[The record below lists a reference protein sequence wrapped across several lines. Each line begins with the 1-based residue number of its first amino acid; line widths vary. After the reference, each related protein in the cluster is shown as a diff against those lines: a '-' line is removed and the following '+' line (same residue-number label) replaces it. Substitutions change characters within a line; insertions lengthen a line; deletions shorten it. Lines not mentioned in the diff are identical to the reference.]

1 MTGALSGRHSGI
13 ALYQQRGKNY
23 PAEMKRPNMI
33 TDPVGP
39 TLIRLMLPMVAGAL
53 GIVMFNVVDT
63 FFVGRL
69 GALELAAMSYTFP
82 VVIVAGSIASGLGIG
97 ASANVSR
104 ALGAGDRASA
114 ERLTLHA
121 HLLGFAI
128 VVVIAA
134 IGLATIEIFFT
145 ALGAQQEIMGLI
157 HEYMVV
163 WYIGMPFVVLPMIGQ
178 NILQATGDSKTPSM
192 VIVFA
197 VTLNVLLDPLLIF
210 GLGPFPALG
219 IQGAAIATVIA
230 RGSTAL
236 IVLMAIIRRDKLF
249 PHHPQFH
256 RFPES
261 TGQIFFVG
269 IPAILTNLALPISMA
284 VVTRLVSMYGPDVV
298 AGFGVATRLESF
310 SLVFT
315 FALSMVFTPFVGQ
328 NLGAGRIDRA
338 RSGHRVA
345 AIMSLVWGAAVAVI
359 FATAGQQIA
368 AVFNDAPTVVATT
381 ALYLWTLA
389 PSFGLMGI
397 VTVSAAAFNGLQ
409 RPFSAAAVAFLR
421 LVGLYIPLAIVGR
434 AVAGLSGLFVG
445 LTIGNII
452 AGVVAYI
459 WFQSSSRQMI
469 GASSD
474 LTTS

>member
-1 MTGALSGRHSGI
+1 MPRPALPLSGRQGYLT
-13 ALYQQRGKNY
+13 A
-23 PAEMKRPNMI
+23 MKRPDLI
-33 TDPVGP
+33 ADPVAP
-39 TLIRLMLPMVAGAL
+39 VLIRLMIPMLAGAM

-82 VVIVAGSIASGLGIG
+82 VVIVAGSIASGLGVG
-97 ASANVSR
+97 ASAHVSR
-104 ALGAGDRASA
+104 ALGAGDRPAA

-121 HLLGFAI
+121 HLLGFAV
-128 VVVIAA
+128 VVVISMA
-134 IGLATIEIFFT
+134 GLLTITPFFT
-145 ALGAQQEIMGLI
+145 ALGAQQEIMGFI
-157 HEYMVV
+157 RDYMVV

-197 VTLNVLLDPLLIF
+197 VTLNVILDPLLIF

-230 RGSTAL
+230 RGSTAV
-236 IVLMAIIRRDKLF
+236 IVLAAIIRRERLF
-249 PHHPQFH
+249 PADPQFS

-261 TGQIFFVG
+261 SRQILFVG
-269 IPAILTNLALPISMA
+269 IPAVLTNLALPVSMA
-284 VVTRLVSMYGPDVV
+284 VVTRLVSVYGADAV

-328 NLGAGRIDRA
+328 NLGAGRIDRG
-338 RSGHRVA
+338 RTGHRVA
-345 AIMSLVWGAAVAVI
+345 AGMSLAWGAMVAVV
-359 FATAGQQIA
+359 FALRGQQIA
-368 AVFNDAPTVVATT
+368 AVFNDTPAVVATT
-381 ALYLWTLA
+381 ARYLWTLA
-389 PSFGLMGI
+389 PSFGLMGV

-421 LVGLYIPLAIVGR
+421 LVGLYIPLAMVGR
-434 AVAGLSGLFVG
+434 AVAGLPGLFVG
-445 LTIGNII
+445 LAAGNII
-452 AGVVAYI
+452 AGVVAYF
-459 WFQSSSRQMI
+459 WFQR
-469 GASSD
+469 ASGRMVTAATGDPLMKSG
-474 LTTS
+474 

>member
-1 MTGALSGRHSGI
+1 
-13 ALYQQRGKNY
+13 
-23 PAEMKRPNMI
+23 MKRPDLI
-33 TDPVGP
+33 ADPVGP
-39 TLIRLMLPMVAGAL
+39 TLIRLVFPMIAGAL

-82 VVIVAGSIASGLGIG
+82 IVIVAGSIASGLGIG

-104 ALGAGDRASA
+104 ALGSGDRASA

-128 VVVIAA
+128 VIVIAV
-134 IGLATIEIFFT
+134 IGLATIGPFFT
-145 ALGAQQEIMGLI
+145 ALGAQPEIMGLI
-157 HEYMVV
+157 RDYMTV

-178 NILQATGDSKTPSM
+178 NILQATGDSKTPSA

-197 VTLNVLLDPLLIF
+197 VTLNVILDPLLIF

-230 RGSTAL
+230 RGSTAI
-236 IVLMAIIRRDKLF
+236 IVLTAIIGREKLF
-249 PHHPQFH
+249 PADPQFR
-256 RFPES
+256 RFVQS
-261 TGQIFFVG
+261 ARQVFFVG
-269 IPAILTNLALPISMA
+269 IPAVLTNLALPISMA
-284 VVTRLVSMYGPDVV
+284 VVTRLVSVFGPEAV

-338 RSGHRVA
+338 RTGHRVA
-345 AIMSLVWGAAVAVI
+345 AGMSLAWGAMVALI
-359 FATAGQQIA
+359 FAIAGRQIA
-368 AVFNDAPTVVATT
+368 AVFNDTPTVVATT
-381 ALYLWTLA
+381 ARYLWTLA
-389 PSFGLMGI
+389 PSFGLMGV

-421 LVGLYIPLAIVGR
+421 LVGLYIPLAILGR
-434 AVAGLSGLFVG
+434 ALAGLPGLFVG
-445 LTIGNII
+445 LAVGNIV
-452 AGVVAYI
+452 AGVAAYI
-459 WFQSSSRQMI
+459 WFQRASRAMVAAAMQRGSEEPPPGTVAGTDQI
-469 GASSD
+469 TDPSAEELVCG
-474 LTTS
+474 